1 MTKKDYIKLAG
12 AVKKALATTKSK
24 GEKYGVEL
32 VVSELSKELQK
43 DNNKFDMRRFCQ
55 AIYIK

>member
-1 MTKKDYIKLAG
+1 MTKKDYIIIAEAIKQ
-12 AVKKALATTKSK
+12 ALAITKSK

-32 VVSELSKELQK
+32 VVSKLSQALQG
-43 DNNKFDMRRFCQ
+43 DNNRFDIRRFCQ

>member
-1 MTKKDYIKLAG
+1 MTKKDYIIIANAIKQ
-12 AVKKALATTKSK
+12 ALAITKGK

-32 VVSELSKELQK
+32 VVSKLSQELQK
-43 DNNKFDMRRFCQ
+43 ENNRFDIKKFCQ